1 MERLANYASL
11 SNALARLTDEELAAL
26 VAKALPLHAGVGG
39 RSVLLT
45 IDSTPIFVK
54 RIPLT
59 DLERRPEHVRST
71 ANLFDIPL
79 SCHYGL
85 GGPGFSAWR
94 ELAATVIA
102 NGWVLSG
109 ACANFPL
116 LYHWRVLP
124 SDHREE
130 LEGDVDFWIESAAVR
145 ARLEAI
151 HDASAHVV
159 LFCEYIPQNLLEW
172 LSEQVRASEEA
183 AETAIAFVDAHLAP
197 TIDFMNARGL
207 THFDTHFENIT
218 TDGQRFCFG
227 DFGLALSSD
236 FELTEDE
243 VEFAGT
249 PPAVRSRSRRRG
261 ICPLSQH
268 GVLRQGSVEGESPR
282 VPEDCAASGPARCRG
297 GHSATGAAGARV
309 SGVFAPAPRGK
320 QADAVPRGALAESGC
335 HCASSKGQKV
345 MVNAVG
351 GYAPRHRNRSP
362 QGD

>member
-1 MERLANYASL
+1 MDRLTNYASL
-11 SNALARLTDEELAAL
+11 SNTLARLTDEELVAL
-26 VAKALPLHAGVGG
+26 VAKAPSLQAGVGG

-54 RIPLT
+54 RVPLT
-59 DLERRPEHVRST
+59 DLERRQEHVRST
-71 ANLFDIPL
+71 ANIFDIPL

-94 ELAATVIA
+94 ELAANEIA

-124 SDHREE
+124 SDQRQE

-151 HDASAHVV
+151 NDASAHLV
-159 LFCEYIPQNLLEW
+159 LFCEYLPKNLLEW
-172 LSEQVRASEEA
+172 LTEQVRASADA
-183 AETAIAFVDAHLAP
+183 ARTAIAFVDAHLAP

-207 THFDTHFENIT
+207 THFDTHFENIG

-227 DFGLALSSD
+227 DFGLALSSE

-243 VEFAGT
+243 VAFLARHRRYDHGRAAVGYAHCLSTAFFGRDHWKENLCAFLKSGQ
-249 PPAVRSRSRRRG
+249 PP
-261 ICPLSQH
+261 
-268 GVLRQGSVEGESPR
+268 
-282 VPEDCAASGPARCRG
+282 VPPTVAAALQQ
-297 GHSATGAAGARV
+297 
-309 SGVFAPAPRGK
+309 
-320 QADAVPRGALAESGC
+320 QASLALAFLEFSRQLREENKQTPYP
-335 HCASSKGQKV
+335 AEL
-345 MVNAVG
+345 
-351 GYAPRHRNRSP
+351 
-362 QGD
+362 

>member
-1 MERLANYASL
+1 MV
-11 SNALARLTDEELAAL
+11 ARFY
-26 VAKALPLHAGVGG
+26 
-39 RSVLLT
+39 ST

-54 RIPLT
+54 RIALT
-59 DLERRPEHVRST
+59 DLERRQEHVRST

-85 GGPGFSAWR
+85 GGPGFGAWR
-94 ELAATVIA
+94 GLAATVSA

-124 SDHREE
+124 SDRREE

-151 HDASAHVV
+151 HAATAHVV

-172 LSEQVRASEEA
+172 LTEQVHASEEA

-218 TDGQRFCFG
+218 TDGRRFCFG
-227 DFGLALSSD
+227 DFGLALSLD
-236 FELTEDE
+236 FELGEDE
-243 VEFAGT
+243 VEFVARHRQYDHGRAAVGYVHCLSAAFFGRDQWKENLRSFLKT
-249 PPAVRSRSRRRG
+249 AQPPVPPAVAAAIRR
-261 ICPLSQH
+261 Q
-268 GVLRQGSVEGESPR
+268 
-282 VPEDCAASGPARCRG
+282 
-297 GHSATGAAGARV
+297 
-309 SGVFAPAPRGK
+309 APR
-320 QADAVPRGALAESGC
+320 ALAFLEFSRQLREED
-335 HCASSKGQKV
+335 KQTR
-345 MVNAVG
+345 
-351 GYAPRHRNRSP
+351 YAAEL
-362 QGD
+362 